1 LLHINLDMFRLL
13 LSQTPFILF
22 SFMTDHSFVTRRV
35 LLVKQELPIIPE
47 FLSSHTLVLFML
59 PMQLLVFTLFSSVLW
74 CSLRFQSSWKSSENM
89 TLFLLTFSHLFCR
102 GRMFYSLRVFV
113 IFQHWSNKVYNQKPT
128 LVQRRSAIREI
139 QIQIFLLSIKT
150 PLQAVENQYKFH
162 IMPITLIIH
171 KPLH

>member
-1 LLHINLDMFRLL
+1 
-13 LSQTPFILF
+13 
-22 SFMTDHSFVTRRV
+22 
-35 LLVKQELPIIPE
+35 
-47 FLSSHTLVLFML
+47 
-59 PMQLLVFTLFSSVLW
+59 
-74 CSLRFQSSWKSSENM
+74 M